1 MSAIKKNPIF
11 FTLIIVASV
20 LSISGL
26 YFAYDASGQLAEAQK
41 NASETGSRLKNLQ
54 QFSPAPSID
63 NVQIAKRNVEEL
75 DYALREVPKTYNAV
89 QKCHFLA
96 MELV

>member
-20 LSISGL
+20 LSMSGL

-41 NASETGSRLKNLQ
+41 KCEDWFA
-54 QFSPAPSID
+54 
-63 NVQIAKRNVEEL
+63 AKK
-75 DYALREVPKTYNAV
+75 PTTI
-89 QKCHFLA
+89 LA
-96 MELV
+96 GTFN